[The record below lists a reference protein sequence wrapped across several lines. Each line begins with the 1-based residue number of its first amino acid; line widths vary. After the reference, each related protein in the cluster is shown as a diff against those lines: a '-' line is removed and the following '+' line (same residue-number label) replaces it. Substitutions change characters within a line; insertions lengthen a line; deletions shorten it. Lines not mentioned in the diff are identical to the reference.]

1 MQSGETGPPPSLCED
16 VTVRVGRSASGSKTV
31 GADVTECPHR
41 VDKSNWHGG
50 HTHQDRFEIYVWR
63 TGAVTAR
70 RIDACGGC
78 AWGMD
83 LEFLCRRCP
92 ERPPLWTRAQRVF
105 ATMQSLAWE
114 QCSDEGACLVTVH
127 DV

>member
-1 MQSGETGPPPSLCED
+1 M
-16 VTVRVGRSASGSKTV
+16 
-31 GADVTECPHR
+31 
-41 VDKSNWHGG
+41 
-50 HTHQDRFEIYVWR
+50 
-63 TGAVTAR
+63 TAR

-127 DV
+127 DVSTSQPAVAVCFSHLEHCDGKEFREVHAASAAGELS

>member
-1 MQSGETGPPPSLCED
+1 M
-16 VTVRVGRSASGSKTV
+16 RVGRSASGSKTV

-50 HTHQDRFEIYVWR
+50 HAHQDTFEVYVWR

-92 ERPPLWTRAQRVF
+92 ERPLALDAGAARFRDNAKPCLG
-105 ATMQSLAWE
+105 TMQ
-114 QCSDEGACLVTVH
+114 
-127 DV
+127 